1 MVDNA
6 VERAAQ
12 LLLNGATM
20 LHIVC
25 PNCKDPIYKLRD
37 GSFQCAT
44 CMKTVIFEDD
54 QNVNHTA
61 KNELKPETSDPIK
74 HKISQLAMKL
84 DKSTDP
90 DEILHLA
97 ELIKKLQ
104 SL

>member
-6 VERAAQ
+6 VERAAK
-12 LLLNGATM
+12 LLLNGAAM

-44 CMKTVIFEDD
+44 CMKTVIFESS
-54 QNVNHTA
+54 QNVNDNVEP
-61 KNELKPETSDPIK
+61 KLIKQTSDPIK
-74 HKISQLAMKL
+74 DKISQLAQKL
-84 DKSTDP
+84 EKSTDP

-104 SL
+104 AL